1 MLDVPE
7 MYKTKIGYSLI
18 ILRPATSNKISHM
31 PLSSSTHDRD
41 NTGILC
47 DVLTE
52 QFSNSVPKMKA
63 YSVIVFLAL
72 LMTVHGTG
80 NDTTV
85 AAGFGSDILN
95 GLSRLVSKI
104 TNRNN
109 VTANVTMTDVTR
121 TNSTG
126 LPLEIVCPPP
136 TPHEVF
142 QYSHTA
148 VTKLEVQLYS
158 DTVKPA

>member
-1 MLDVPE
+1 M
-7 MYKTKIGYSLI
+7 
-18 ILRPATSNKISHM
+18 SHT
-31 PLSSSTHDRD
+31 PVSSSTHDRD
-41 NTGILC
+41 NTGILYEI
-47 DVLTE
+47 LTG
-52 QFSNSVPKMKA
+52 QFSKSVPKMKA

-72 LMTVHGTG
+72 LLTAHGTV
-80 NDTTV
+80 NDTTI
-85 AAGFGSDILN
+85 AAGVGSDILN
-95 GLSRLVSKI
+95 GLNRLVNKI

-109 VTANVTMTDVTR
+109 VTANVTLTNDTR

-142 QYSHTA
+142 QYSDTA

-158 DTVKPA
+158 DTKMQGRIQYSRKTATFVQAK